1 MIFEF
6 DSALVREPARSVVH
20 GLSSQPGPRPLFEAI
35 EREHAQYVR
44 ALDECGLA
52 VETLPPLE
60 DYPDSIFVE
69 DPALVSGNGAIVLRP
84 GAQTRFGEVA
94 QIEPAL
100 GRRFDRVLRLQTGY
114 ADGGDMLLTPRG
126 MFIGLSKR
134 TDHAGATALRGLLQQ
149 LGIDARIVN
158 TPSDT
163 LHLKSDCAL
172 IGEDHILC
180 TATLAASGLFD
191 DYRKLIVPDSERRA
205 ANSLRLND
213 TILVGE
219 EFPLTLDLLRR
230 SGYTVRALPVRG
242 IGKLDAGLSC
252 MSLRWKA
259 QRQRQPPS

>member
-1 MIFEF
+1 
-6 DSALVREPARSVVH
+6 
-20 GLSSQPGPRPLFEAI
+20 
-35 EREHAQYVR
+35 
-44 ALDECGLA
+44 
-52 VETLPPLE
+52 
-60 DYPDSIFVE
+60 
-69 DPALVSGNGAIVLRP
+69 
-84 GAQTRFGEVA
+84 
-94 QIEPAL
+94 
-100 GRRFDRVLRLQTGY
+100 LRLETGF

-230 SGYTVRALPVRG
+230 SGYTVRALPVRVSANSMPG
-242 IGKLDAGLSC
+242 CPACLFGGRPRDSGTHPPEAASGGFTLSANAPTN
-252 MSLRWKA
+252 SV
-259 QRQRQPPS
+259 